1 MATPTQ
7 QQIVDALLERSEQY
21 PYADDRA
28 LDSAERLGIGDDV
41 SALQRHADG
50 AHADG
55 AHAA

>member
-28 LDSAERLGIGDDV
+28 LDSAERLGIGVDV
-41 SALQRHADG
+41 SALQRHDEIV
-50 AHADG
+50 